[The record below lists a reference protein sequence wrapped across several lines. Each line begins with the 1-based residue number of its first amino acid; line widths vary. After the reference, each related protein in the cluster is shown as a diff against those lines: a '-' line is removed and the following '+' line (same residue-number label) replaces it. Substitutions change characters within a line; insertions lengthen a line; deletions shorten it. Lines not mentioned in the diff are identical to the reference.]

1 MTDAIQDPIQRI
13 LFPTDFS
20 ETSVAAQGHAERLAA
35 NTGAELLVLH
45 VFAVPD
51 VWGSGGMP
59 DEVNEAAKK
68 QLAEIQPRIPGVKM
82 QHIAHGGPPGEVI
95 CWMAQQRQC
104 DLIVL
109 GTHGRTGLAHL
120 LMGSVAEHVVQHA
133 PCPVLTVRQHR
144 ETEKQLKEPVISVPM
159 PPVF

>member
-1 MTDAIQDPIQRI
+1 MTAPIPAPIKRI

-20 ETSVAAQGHAERLAA
+20 ETSMAALGHAERLAA
-35 NTGAELLVLH
+35 NTGAEILVLH
-45 VFAVPD
+45 VFPIPD
-51 VWGSGGMP
+51 VWGSGGKT
-59 DEVNEAAKK
+59 DEVHQTAKE
-68 QLAEIQPRIPGVKM
+68 QLADIQPQMAGVRM
-82 QHIAHGGPPGEVI
+82 QHVAHGGPPGETI
-95 CWMAQQRQC
+95 CWLAQKRNC

-120 LMGSVAEHVVQHA
+120 LMGSVAEYVVQHA

-144 ETEKQLKEPVISVPM
+144 LAEKPIKEPILSVPM

>member
-1 MTDAIQDPIQRI
+1 MTDAIPDPIERI

-20 ETSVAAQGHAERLAA
+20 ATSMAALGHAERLAA
-35 NTGAELLVLH
+35 STGAELLILH
-45 VFAVPD
+45 VFPVPD
-51 VWGSGGMP
+51 VWGSGGNAN
-59 DEVNEAAKK
+59 EVNDATKK
-68 QLAEIQPRIPGVKM
+68 QLAEIQPQMAGVRC
-82 QHIAHGGPPGEVI
+82 QHVAHGGPPGEVI
-95 CWMAQQRQC
+95 CWIAQERHC

-133 PCPVLTVRQHR
+133 PCPVLTVRQQR
-144 ETEKQLKEPVISVPM
+144 ESEKPLKEPIISVPM